1 MKNET
6 VEALAKT
13 GIKITPPTYLQ
24 KKIDIAKDFV
34 NLHKEFD
41 IPYGGSDDGFADIYV
56 SLWQGYFGETRIV
69 DELTGEFEIEIPGHQ
84 TASGNAKLFN
94 FIDPDYFQNR
104 LYEFA
109 YFDGAKSEGF
119 TDSQILD
126 SLEDGEVLDGIS
138 EIDAEEMY
146 HCLTQLI
153 KIKSQPN

>member
-126 SLEDGEVLDGIS
+126 SLEDLS
-138 EIDAEEMY
+138 
-146 HCLTQLI
+146 LI
-153 KIKSQPN
+153 HI

>member
-24 KKIDIAKDFV
+24 KTIDIAKDFV
-34 NLHKEFD
+34 ELHKEFD
-41 IPYGGSDDGFADIYV
+41 IPCGGGDNGFADIYV
-56 SLWQGYFGETRIV
+56 SLELGYFGETRLV
-69 DELTGEFEIEIPGHQ
+69 DELTGEFEIEIPAHQ
-84 TASGNAKLFN
+84 TTSGNPIVFN
-94 FIDPDYFQNR
+94 FLQPDFFEH
-104 LYEFA
+104 LLHKF
-109 YFDGAKSEGF
+109 F
-119 TDSQILD
+119 D

-138 EIDAEEMY
+138 EIDAKEMY